1 MSTTTMP
8 TARSRLP
15 AAAPVPVEQD
25 GAVRQGGLT
34 VITRILP
41 GRTTALRALLNRMDT
56 DPAAG
61 TDVESNP
68 VIPFMALTRVHFARW
83 LIFDEATDVRG
94 RTIPASLVFETNYD
108 EPFDDHLAEL
118 VDVAGAGLDLIYEHC
133 SGYPPPG
140 QRSADAVMRYLRS
153 HRVRVNTFYNGT
165 YGKSVDQIRR
175 EAGLRVAIGEFLDAR
190 AGELSVAEPAA
201 VRAAVQDF
209 VRGRADLTW
218 ALQPPRRTRPPFP
231 GPTAL
236 RIGGV
241 LLVLG
246 VIAGLVLATR
256 PTLIGLLAL
265 AAVLGAW
272 LLAIRFQ
279 EGRDDATAW
288 TEKHRP
294 LKPELAGREDRV
306 VQNQLSSVINI
317 KPGVVRWLTQR
328 VVLAVIDRAARHV
341 FYQGS
346 LGSIPS
352 IHFARWVIVD
362 DGRRLAF
369 FSNFDGSWESY
380 LGEFVDRASTG
391 LTAVWSNC
399 VAFPRTRWLVREGAA
414 HEQQFKAYAR
424 DSQTVTNVWYS
435 AYKTLTVL
443 NITNNSEIRKG
454 LNGRMSDR
462 ELSEWLRRL

>member
-1 MSTTTMP
+1 MSITTTG
-8 TARSRLP
+8 TARSSP
-15 AAAPVPVEQD
+15 ATAPPVPMELD
-25 GAVRQGGLT
+25 GAVRQGALT
-34 VITRILP
+34 VITQIMP
-41 GRTTALRALLNRMDT
+41 GRTAALRALLNRMDT

-61 TDVESNP
+61 TDVESNT
-68 VIPFMALTRVHFARW
+68 VVPFMALTRVHFARW
-83 LIFDEATDVRG
+83 LTFEEATDVRG
-94 RTIPASLVFETNYD
+94 QPIPASLVFETNYD
-108 EPFDDHLAEL
+108 EPLADHLQEL

-133 SGYPPPG
+133 RDYPPAG
-140 QRSADAVMRYLRS
+140 QRSPDAVMHYLRS
-153 HRVRVNTFYNGT
+153 HRARVNTFYNGT

-175 EAGLRVAIGEFLDAR
+175 EAGLRAAIGDFLDAR
-190 AGELSVAEPAA
+190 AREMAAAEPVA

-209 VRGRADLTW
+209 VRGRADLRW
-218 ALQPPRRTRPPFP
+218 ALQPPRPTRAPFP

-236 RIGGV
+236 RIGGA

-272 LLAIRFQ
+272 LLAIRLQ

-288 TEKHRP
+288 TDKHRP

-317 KPGVVRWLTQR
+317 KPGPVRWLTLR
-328 VVLAVIDRAARHV
+328 VVLAVINRAARHV
-341 FYQGS
+341 FYQGK

-362 DGRRLAF
+362 GGRRLAF

-424 DSQTVTNVWYS
+424 DSQIVTNVWYS

-454 LNGRMSDR
+454 LTGRMSER
-462 ELSEWLRRL
+462 ELSDWLRRL

>member
-8 TARSRLP
+8 ITRAP
-15 AAAPVPVEQD
+15 AAVAPVAIEQD
-25 GAVRQGGLT
+25 GAVRQGALT
-34 VITRILP
+34 VITPILP
-41 GRTTALRALLNRMDT
+41 GHASALRTLLNRMDS
-56 DPAAG
+56 DPDAG
-61 TDVESNP
+61 TDVESNT
-68 VIPFMALTRVHFARW
+68 VIPFMALRRVHFARW
-83 LIFDEATDVRG
+83 LIFDEALDVRG

-118 VDVAGAGLDLIYEHC
+118 VDVAGGGLDRIYEHC
-133 SGYPPPG
+133 SGYPPAG
-140 QRSADAVMRYLRS
+140 ERTADAVMRYLRS
-153 HRVRVNTFYNGT
+153 HRARVNTFYNGT

-175 EAGLRVAIGEFLDAR
+175 EAALRAAIGEFLDAH
-190 AGELSVAEPAA
+190 ANELAAAKPEA

-218 ALQPPRRTRPPFP
+218 ALQPPRATRPPFP

-236 RIGGV
+236 RIGGAV
-241 LLVLG
+241 LVLG

-256 PTLIGLLAL
+256 PTLMGLLAL

-272 LLAIRFQ
+272 LLAIRWR

-317 KPGVVRWLTQR
+317 KPGPVRWLTQR

-341 FYQGS
+341 FYRGS

-362 DGRRLAF
+362 EGRRLAF

-380 LGEFVDRASTG
+380 LGEFVDRASIG

-424 DSQTVTNVWYS
+424 DAQVVTNVWYS

-443 NITNNSEIRKG
+443 NITNNSELRKG
-454 LNGRMSDR
+454 LTGPLSGA
-462 ELSEWLRRL
+462 ELSAWLRRL